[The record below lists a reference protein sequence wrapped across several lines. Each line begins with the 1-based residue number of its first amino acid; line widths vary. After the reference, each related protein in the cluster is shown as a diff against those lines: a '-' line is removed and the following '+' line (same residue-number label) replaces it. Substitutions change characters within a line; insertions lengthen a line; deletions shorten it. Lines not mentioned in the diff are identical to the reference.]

1 MWRSAMQQSRSKQ
14 IEPFQDRI
22 ASFGRKARE
31 KAAQLPPGPER
42 DALLMKARLA
52 DTGAHVEDWANLPPL
67 RWAFQRRE

>member
-1 MWRSAMQQSRSKQ
+1 MQQSRSKQ

-31 KAAQLPPGPER
+31 KAAQRPPGPER

-67 RWAFQRRE
+67 RSAFQRRE